1 MKQVAA
7 ICALFLLAGIAF
19 AGGIENKSNMSP
31 GYLRN
36 PSRNTETKR
45 PEASFY
51 NIAGTAFMEDGLYI
65 EAGNQF
71 VAKEYINT
79 LEKDATLSAVG
90 LSGTT
95 YKDNTFVWLYP
106 NVDVVYKHDNWAV
119 FGNFGV
125 YAGGGSLSYPDG
137 TSATTLLFAKSG
149 LASLTAGNKPAA
161 DALFAAGKDH
171 EFSVSSITY
180 GGQLGGAYAIM
191 DMVSIGAALRFTY
204 GTQEMSIKSSYLTG
218 LGNGGN
224 EISYAADA
232 FAFSGVFGVHVKPLQ
247 RLDVSMQFQMAS
259 NLEYEL
265 KDVEGNL
272 ASTFGIKDGNK
283 FRTDISPVLN
293 FGVGYQVIDAL
304 YVSASLNWYLN
315 RFAEMN
321 SILGETDY
329 DDSFEIAVGA
339 DYDFNKFVTA
349 SLGVAYGNQGVS
361 NDSNNVFN
369 PVLDSFQVGAG
380 VEVRPIENL
389 SLTGGMTYVKYF
401 PEDYA
406 VSNEGKSYG
415 IELEK
420 NLFMFAIGATYR
432 LPL

>member
-1 MKQVAA
+1 MKRVAA

-71 VAKEYINT
+71 VVKEYINT
-79 LEKDATLSAVG
+79 LEKDATLSTVG

-106 NVDVVYKHDNWAV
+106 NVDVVYKHDDWSV

-137 TSATTLLFAKSG
+137 TSATTLLFAK
-149 LASLTAGNKPAA
+149 AGQMAGMTPAA
-161 DALFAAGKDH
+161 TEFFAAGKDH

-180 GGQLGGAYAIM
+180 GGQIGGAYAIM
-191 DMVSIGAALRFTY
+191 DMVSVGAALRFTY
-204 GTQEMSIKSSYLTG
+204 GTQEMSIKSSHLTE

-272 ASTFGIKDGNK
+272 ASDFGIKDGNK

-293 FGVGYQVIDAL
+293 FGAGYQVIDAL
-304 YVSASLNWYLN
+304 YVSASFNWYLN

-389 SLTGGMTYVKYF
+389 ALTGGLTYVKYF
-401 PEDYA
+401 PEDY
-406 VSNEGKSYG
+406 SMQGYE

-420 NLFMFAIGATYR
+420 NLFMFGVGATYR

>member
-1 MKQVAA
+1 MKRVAA

-36 PSRNTETKR
+36 PSRNTESKR

-51 NIAGTAFMEDGLYI
+51 NIAGTAFMEDGLYF
-65 EAGNQF
+65 EVGNQF
-71 VAKEYINT
+71 VVKEYINT
-79 LEKDATLSAVG
+79 LKAT
-90 LSGTT
+90 GTS
-95 YKDNTFVWLYP
+95 YKDDTFVWLYP
-106 NVDVVYKHDNWAV
+106 DFDVVYKHDNWAV

-125 YAGGGSLSYPDG
+125 YAGGGSLEYSDG
-137 TSATTLLFAKSG
+137 TA
-149 LASLTAGNKPAA
+149 LTALSFIEKGLFNVAA
-161 DALFAAGKDH
+161 NH

-180 GGQLGGAYAIM
+180 GGQIGGAYAIM

-204 GTQEMSIKSSYLTG
+204 GIQEMSIKSSYLTG

-283 FRTDISPVLN
+283 FRTDIAPVLN
-293 FGVGYQVIDAL
+293 FGVGYQFTEQL
-304 YVSASLNWYLN
+304 YVSTSFNWYLN